1 MTGVDVGFDL
11 STGELLLAAIDPG
24 DFVGYVALGIL
35 VGFLSGL
42 FGVGGGFLLTPL
54 LNVLFGLPYNLAVGS
69 SLVQITVASW
79 VGTRQHIRLGHVDH
93 RLGFALLTGSFLGA
107 ETGVRMQASLRAIGD
122 IEVGGKVLSGFDL
135 SMAFLFIVLLTC
147 LGWAML
153 VETRRSLLRT
163 SARSNVNGSVHD
175 RTHREEAATQEGKST
190 ADQSGAYDFHHK
202 PGAASSTEPQPSR
215 LAKWLNA
222 VTWKPRIR
230 LTSDAER
237 RISLW
242 VPAGIGFFVAILT
255 GLLGAGGGIIIMP
268 VLIYVLGV
276 PTVIGIGTSSLIVSC
291 VAVYSGL
298 RYIMQGMVVWPVVVA
313 LLLGSVIGVHSGA
326 RFSDRIANYQ
336 LRRSFAYT
344 LLVTAAVI
352 ALDAGRRLLAA

>member
-163 SARSNVNGSVHD
+163 SA
-175 RTHREEAATQEGKST
+175 HRLST
-190 ADQSGAYDFHHK
+190 AVYTIARIGK
-202 PGAASSTEPQPSR
+202 RRRPKRAS
-215 LAKWLNA
+215 
-222 VTWKPRIR
+222 PRP
-230 LTSDAER
+230 
-237 RISLW
+237 IS
-242 VPAGIGFFVAILT
+242 PAHTISIT
-255 GLLGAGGGIIIMP
+255 NQ
-268 VLIYVLGV
+268 
-276 PTVIGIGTSSLIVSC
+276 
-291 VAVYSGL
+291 GL
-298 RYIMQGMVVWPVVVA
+298 R
-313 LLLGSVIGVHSGA
+313 
-326 RFSDRIANYQ
+326 
-336 LRRSFAYT
+336 LRRS
-344 LLVTAAVI
+344 
-352 ALDAGRRLLAA
+352 RNLLAWPNGSTQ